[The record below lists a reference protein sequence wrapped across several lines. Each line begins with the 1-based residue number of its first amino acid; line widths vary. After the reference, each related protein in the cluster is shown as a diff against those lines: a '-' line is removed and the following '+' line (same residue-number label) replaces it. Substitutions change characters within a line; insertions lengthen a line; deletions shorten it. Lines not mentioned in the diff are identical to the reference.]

1 MQYPDLDEDINS
13 TTVAAEVEEE
23 LDIEVNE
30 NEP

>member
-1 MQYPDLDEDINS
+1 LDEDINS